1 MADNQQQRIALRKKL
16 TEQLVALQQ
25 QTPEQPY
32 SIPHRLRLAKAYR
45 KLGYPDLAAGDA
57 YKALLLIDE
66 VAEEG
71 EYHDEAIEAAN
82 ADYLPETTAK
92 LTVDSESES
101 EPEPEPRENE
111 AKTEDDIQVVV
122 WAQTRWSR
130 TAYVTTI
137 SRLAPNKKLILQ
149 T

>member
-1 MADNQQQRIALRKKL
+1 MADDLQQKVTLRKKL
-16 TEQLVALQQ
+16 TEDLAALQRD
-25 QTPEQPY
+25 TPEQPY
-32 SIPHRLRLAKAYR
+32 SIPHRLRLAKAYK

-82 ADYLPETTAK
+82 ADYLPETAAK
-92 LTVDSESES
+92 LTIDSDEDS
-101 EPEPEPRENE
+101 EPEPQREETE
-111 AKTEDDIQVVV
+111 AKQEDNVQVVA
-122 WAQTRWSR
+122 WAQTRWSK

-137 SRLAPNKKLILQ
+137 STSTNNELISQ